1 MRSRPSRASSRSV
14 RVSSRPTR
22 VSRDSSFND
31 FTRTWNGSYQSS
43 HSPLPKSS
51 RPVFARAASSRLF
64 SSSGMTASRS
74 RCRPSELILSTQ
86 SGRGGGTQRLRLA
99 SPSMVGIGPP
109 VLSRADQ
116 SVLALLSLALLS
128 LALLSWRCRSDAL
141 QQDRADVINE
151 LLAARAAVVGRQ
163 QPVVQ
168 DDQREHHAD
177 RHPRVHLRAEPA
189 LCPVARPRVG
199 ARHLPD
205 PDHHVVE
212 GLVEVTLGVEVEVLG
227 RREERTQGAPVRR
240 ELVEQLGH
248 EQPHHDLD
256 RQRLGQIAR
265 RGLRERRQEPEER
278 CQHRR
283 GEQAGLRAEVPVDHR
298 LADPGGAGQVA
309 AGAPG
314 VALLGEHLLGRRQD
328 GLPCLQR
335 TASHPGRVGHQ
346 PEVTATLRYKQALL
360 LCSGPLHLDPLQVWT
375 ACPGGSTLVRV
386 GAEELRAKLVA
397 SLVET
402 ARIRTPAVERAF
414 RAVPRHL
421 FLPGSS
427 LEQAYLDEA
436 VATKWHDGIAISSA
450 SQPSMM
456 AIMLEQLELRPGHRV
471 LEIGTGTGYNAALMA
486 RIVGPSGGIV
496 AVDIDEDLTETAAA
510 HLGEAGADVRV
521 VAGGTELGGA
531 VGAGATAGAAPIT
544 LATRDGALGYEEL
557 ALYDRIVLTVGSW
570 DIQPEW
576 WRQLAPGGRLLLP
589 LSVRGSHLSVA
600 FDLVEGPGAVLRS
613 VSVGSCAFVRFR
625 GRGVGPEATRA

>member
-1 MRSRPSRASSRSV
+1 
-14 RVSSRPTR
+14 
-22 VSRDSSFND
+22 
-31 FTRTWNGSYQSS
+31 
-43 HSPLPKSS
+43 
-51 RPVFARAASSRLF
+51 
-64 SSSGMTASRS
+64 
-74 RCRPSELILSTQ
+74 
-86 SGRGGGTQRLRLA
+86 
-99 SPSMVGIGPP
+99 
-109 VLSRADQ
+109 
-116 SVLALLSLALLS
+116 
-128 LALLSWRCRSDAL
+128 
-141 QQDRADVINE
+141 
-151 LLAARAAVVGRQ
+151 
-163 QPVVQ
+163 
-168 DDQREHHAD
+168 
-177 RHPRVHLRAEPA
+177 
-189 LCPVARPRVG
+189 
-199 ARHLPD
+199 
-205 PDHHVVE
+205 
-212 GLVEVTLGVEVEVLG
+212 
-227 RREERTQGAPVRR
+227 
-240 ELVEQLGH
+240 
-248 EQPHHDLD
+248 
-256 RQRLGQIAR
+256 
-265 RGLRERRQEPEER
+265 
-278 CQHRR
+278 
-283 GEQAGLRAEVPVDHR
+283 
-298 LADPGGAGQVA
+298 
-309 AGAPG
+309 
-314 VALLGEHLLGRRQD
+314 
-328 GLPCLQR
+328 
-335 TASHPGRVGHQ
+335 
-346 PEVTATLRYKQALL
+346 
-360 LCSGPLHLDPLQVWT
+360 
-375 ACPGGSTLVRV
+375 V

-510 HLGEAGADVRV
+510 HLREAGADVRV

-613 VSVGSCAFVRFR
+613 VSVRSCAFVRLR
-625 GRGVGPEATRA
+625 GRGVGPEPTRAVADGLTVQARDGRELDTGLIARMLDEQGTRRPTPVRLSAVDLWDGFGLWLAVHEPDACRFLVSASCERYRALSLLPAGPDGGTMAIVGSDGLAVLVAQGPPGSSGRFPVAVLPCGPGGESLADLLAERLGQWLDAGRPGAVELRLLVHPETGEPAELTPGAAAVHKGHTWLELEWPGARTPVHPKLGA